1 MGVAHRILEGLMFGS
16 ITESLDIEDWIA
28 ERLPSGPRVRIRAA
42 EVEADIWAGLPTTYY
57 KRMPPPWKGYVAVR
71 VLAAATELTPVQFS
85 GSPLTKPLTLK
96 LKRWGSAEGNR
107 KYGEPARIGFII
119 TVNYNVVHPGTEP
132 VYEKQGKDQMIL
144 FWEYTV
150 YTNGD
155 IQFREPTFLHY
166 NRSDEAHWDYSAK
179 PIPASPITVPS
190 NVANLQLQFKMTT
203 GAFQQ
208 SSGSRTDSDTIG
220 ISHGVEAGSNRTR
233 NSPTLNP
240 PIPNYSPDDL
250 LLKIIVEPI
259 DPDPPKPPTPA
270 PRVPDKLVVYF
281 ANETDVVVSPA
292 WVAKIHEWVTGL
304 QKDKPWL
311 WTLLEQKKV
320 KITVRGYASMTGP
333 PAANWETYS
342 DQRAKNVKA
351 IALKAAGEMER
362 GKDYINVYAKG
373 HGVTGKP
380 GPDPEARRA
389 EVSIEQSEVD
399 AIYR

>member
-16 ITESLDIEDWIA
+16 IMDRVEDMVA
-28 ERLPSGPRVRIRAA
+28 DRSPSGPRARIREAEAEAA
-42 EVEADIWAGLPTTYY
+42 VWAGLPTTYY

-71 VLAAATELTPVQFS
+71 VAAVATEVDLLDFPSNLRTVK
-85 GSPLTKPLTLK
+85 LA
-96 LKRWGSAEGNR
+96 LKRWGSVEGNR
-107 KYGEPARIGFII
+107 KYGEPARIGFVI
-119 TVNYNVVHPGTEP
+119 TVNYHVVHPGTEP
-132 VYEKQGKDQMIL
+132 AYEKRGKDQMIV

-166 NRSDEAHWDYSAK
+166 NRSDEPHWDYSAK
-179 PIPASPITVPS
+179 PSPASTITVPS
-190 NVANLQLQFKMTT
+190 SVANLQLQFKMTT

-208 SSGSRTDSDTIG
+208 SSGSSSDSDTIG
-220 ISHGVEAGSNRTR
+220 ISKGVEAGSSRAR

-240 PIPNYSPDDL
+240 SIPNYSPDEL
-250 LLKIIVEPI
+250 LLKIMIAPI
-259 DPDPPKPPTPA
+259 EADPPKPPTPA

-281 ANETDVVVSPA
+281 ANETDVVVSSA

-311 WTLLEQKKV
+311 WKLLEQKKV
-320 KITVRGYASMTGP
+320 KVTVRGYASMTGP

-362 GKDYINVYAKG
+362 GKDYINIYAKG

-389 EVSIEQSEVD
+389 ELFIEQSEVD
-399 AIYR
+399 AAYR